1 MFILR
6 NIFTTSSLSDLVRL
20 LGVESLTL
28 DCDQL
33 IFIQLTKFTR
43 GRSISNINLT
53 QSKMALQ
60 RMTEQAQVEKLL
72 LNVVHGSYKALTDSI
87 LSYLVETDTFMQR
100 HGFKNK

>member
-1 MFILR
+1 
-6 NIFTTSSLSDLVRL
+6 
-20 LGVESLTL
+20 
-28 DCDQL
+28 
-33 IFIQLTKFTR
+33 
-43 GRSISNINLT
+43 
-53 QSKMALQ
+53 MALQ